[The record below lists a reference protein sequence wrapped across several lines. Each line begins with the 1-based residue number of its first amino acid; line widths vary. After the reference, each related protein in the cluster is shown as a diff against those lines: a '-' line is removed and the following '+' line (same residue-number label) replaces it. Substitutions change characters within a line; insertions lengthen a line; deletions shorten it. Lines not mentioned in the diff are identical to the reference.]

1 MTVSGLTWLNRIVGW
16 TLVLSSGSIG
26 KRGGGQ
32 GSFGAVK
39 CWEDRTVGAGWV
51 FHSKLQIFFPPK
63 ISEMKHILPT
73 PRVNSFFRLS
83 YSQNGK
89 LEKFKFLLV
98 AYFLENNNPGYGYTP
113 IPAHPGNKPET
124 SLTVWPWGRHSFIL
138 NLCFSSELW
147 SEEDGED
154 LIDCINTLPI

>member
-1 MTVSGLTWLNRIVGW
+1 
-16 TLVLSSGSIG
+16 
-26 KRGGGQ
+26 
-32 GSFGAVK
+32 
-39 CWEDRTVGAGWV
+39 
-51 FHSKLQIFFPPK
+51 
-63 ISEMKHILPT
+63 MKHILPT

-124 SLTVWPWGRHSFIL
+124 SLTVWP
-138 NLCFSSELW
+138 
-147 SEEDGED
+147 
-154 LIDCINTLPI
+154 